1 MGRRLAAS
9 VVSRE
14 RPTAVLA
21 CALMLLAACTPH
33 NQPDDEHIG
42 DATELLSDVV
52 CVTDSDEWRIAL
64 IAEGLYYAD
73 AVGVDIPDPFR
84 LPTKDEAKVLRS
96 MTYPHD
102 ERFVT
107 SDGYTFGMP
116 SASVSKAGS
125 KTKYSVLGLWR
136 RPTRYE
142 IEF

>member
-9 VVSRE
+9 VVSGE

-42 DATELLSDVV
+42 DATELLSEVV

-73 AVGVDIPDPFR
+73 AVSEPIPDPFR

-96 MTYPHD
+96 MTYPHN
-102 ERFVT
+102 ERFVS

-125 KTKYSVLGLWR
+125 KSKCSVLGLWR
-136 RPTRYE
+136 RRTI
-142 IEF
+142 IEVPF

>member
-1 MGRRLAAS
+1 MGRRLAAC
-9 VVSRE
+9 VVIL
-14 RPTAVLA
+14 LA
-21 CALMLLAACTPH
+21 LAACTHH

-42 DATELLSDVV
+42 DATELPSEVV

-64 IAEGLYYAD
+64 IAEGLYYD
-73 AVGVDIPDPFR
+73 EAVSEPIPDPFR

-96 MTYPHD
+96 MTYPHG

-136 RPTRYE
+136 RKTI
-142 IEF
+142 IEVPF

>member
-1 MGRRLAAS
+1 MWYHVNPAMCLWRAAVAMS
-9 VVSRE
+9 LFASL
-14 RPTAVLA
+14 LA
-21 CALMLLAACTPH
+21 CSGNNNP
-33 NQPDDEHIG
+33 PDDEHIG
-42 DATELLSDVV
+42 DATELLSEVV

-64 IAEGLYYAD
+64 IADGLYYAD
-73 AVGVDIPDPFR
+73 AVSEPIPEPFR

-125 KTKYSVLGLWR
+125 KTKYSVFGLWR

>member
-1 MGRRLAAS
+1 MSLS
-9 VVSRE
+9 VSL
-14 RPTAVLA
+14 LA
-21 CALMLLAACTPH
+21 CNGNS

-42 DATELLSDVV
+42 DATELLSEVV

-73 AVGVDIPDPFR
+73 AVSEPIPEPFR

-116 SASVSKAGS
+116 SASVSKAGR

-136 RPTRYE
+136 RPTRIY
-142 IEF
+142 IEW

>member
-9 VVSRE
+9 LVIL
-14 RPTAVLA
+14 LA
-21 CALMLLAACTPH
+21 LAACTPH

-42 DATELLSDVV
+42 DATELPSEVV

-64 IAEGLYYAD
+64 IAEGLYYD
-73 AVGVDIPDPFR
+73 EAVSEPIPDPFR

-96 MTYPHD
+96 MTYPHN